1 MNIPTVI
8 KDPDIP
14 LHSITRAF
22 VSIVFSFAIACFAGD
37 SFADDFTDAVRS
49 FKNQQYR
56 QALSLFEEGASKQD
70 PRSEYALGLLY
81 QTVSSSKKTPD
92 MDSNLSQKRQIMV
105 SPGLK
110 IIWEFFILKEMVS
123 NRTRKPLLNGTVR
136 RLYRTFLM
144 PNTIWA

>member
-1 MNIPTVI
+1 MNIPIVI

-22 VSIVFSFAIACFAGD
+22 ISIIFSFAIACFAGD

-81 QTVSSSKKTPD
+81 QNGVIVKKDTRRGLELITKAANHGFRPGSKLSGSS
-92 MDSNLSQKRQIMV
+92 L
-105 SPGLK
+105 
-110 IIWEFFILKEMVS
+110 F
-123 NRTRKPLLNGTVR
+123 
-136 RLYRTFLM
+136 
-144 PNTIWA
+144 

>member
-70 PRSEYALGLLY
+70 PRSEYVLGLLY
-81 QTVSSSKKTPD
+81 QNGVIVKKDT
-92 MDSNLSQKRQIMV
+92 RH
-105 SPGLK
+105 GLELITK
-110 IIWEFFILKEMVS
+110 AANHGFARAQNYLGV
-123 NRTRKPLLNGTVR
+123 
-136 RLYRTFLM
+136 LYF
-144 PNTIWA
+144 